1 MDHQLREYMDLF
13 TGTVK
18 YSYVG
23 QKPAWHKLGDVIGQ
37 DSGKSAEMAFDNM
50 SFGVA
55 KQQAYAIDPATG
67 EFVPVDGW
75 YFTQLIERGG
85 TGGAYFAPVSDGYQ
99 VIQPRELMQLLD
111 VSMNF
116 ETPETIGAIH
126 GGRTI
131 FVTYNMDPFDIK
143 GDPHRMYFSIRDS
156 FGGDGRLTGQVV
168 PFRVVC
174 ANTVALTKS
183 YVHVLA
189 LSHRGDMRAVL
200 QDKLADLVRASRDDA
215 PKVVGLFERLA
226 AKSLTQKQA
235 DEILAELMPA
245 EEREWKRESRDRR
258 TIASRNMIAVLFDG
272 AGQGMDMPFCRGTA
286 FGLVNAAAEFFQHE
300 VKNLANTHHQKDN
313 GVAVAADSLFG
324 DAAAKVAKLVEM
336 VQVR

>member
-1 MDHQLREYMDLF
+1 MDHALREYMDLF
-13 TGTVK
+13 TGKTQ

-23 QKPAWHKLGDVIGQ
+23 QVPGWHKLGNVIGR

-50 SFGVA
+50 SFGIG
-55 KQQAYAIDPATG
+55 KQQAYASDPVTG

-75 YFTQLIERGG
+75 FFTQLIERDG

-111 VSMNF
+111 VSMGF

-143 GDPHRMYFSIRDS
+143 GDPHRMYFAVRDS
-156 FGGDGRLTGQVV
+156 FGGDGRLVGQVV

-189 LSHRGDMRAVL
+189 LSHRGDMRGVL
-200 QDKLADLVRASRDDA
+200 QGKLADLVRAVRDDA

-226 AKSLTQKQA
+226 IKSITRRQA

-245 EEREWKRESRDRR
+245 KEREWERESRDRR
-258 TIASRNMIAVLFDG
+258 TIAARNMISVLFDG
-272 AGQGMDMPFCRGTA
+272 AGAGMDANSCRGTA

-300 VKNLANTHHQKDN
+300 VKNMIGTHHQKD
-313 GVAVAADSLFG
+313 GGIAVAADSLFG